1 LKLVN
6 DDLKE
11 GKQTQLELET
21 QATAVA
27 AQHTAQLKKS
37 ALAQAEMN
45 TKMELME
52 GVRSTIEGGFDKM
65 FDALLDG
72 TTSFGEAM
80 KTLAADI
87 LKDLAKMYLKA
98 AMMQALTAAT
108 GFPMGRYGG
117 QFSGSGKSFA
127 YGGVSTGPQSGHM
140 AMLHGTEAIIP
151 LGNDSSIPVQLSGS
165 QANTVNVAV
174 NVNGQNSS
182 VNTSG
187 GGADAQALGRSIGG
201 LIQQH
206 LQQEMRPGGLL
217 NKQGQGGP

>member
-1 LKLVN
+1 DAQRGVADSTLGYQQEFGRMNTGGGPFGAMGGAIKGISPAQEIMTGYLKDAKVGSIAAFETKAYTKELDALMLVN
-6 DDLKE
+6 KDLGDAKR
-11 GKQTQLELET
+11 TQLELET

-45 TKMELME
+45 IKMELME

-108 GFPMGRYGG
+108 GFPMGRY
-117 QFSGSGKSFA
+117 
-127 YGGVSTGPQSGHM
+127 
-140 AMLHGTEAIIP
+140 
-151 LGNDSSIPVQLSGS
+151 
-165 QANTVNVAV
+165 
-174 NVNGQNSS
+174 
-182 VNTSG
+182 
-187 GGADAQALGRSIGG
+187 
-201 LIQQH
+201 
-206 LQQEMRPGGLL
+206 
-217 NKQGQGGP
+217 